1 MIGLVDTDDNSG
13 IVYVEGI
20 IAIIIII
27 TMIYRMWNRVS
38 MMCTN
43 WMEASIGISK
53 SSLRMVAS
61 GSVRTTPSISASTM
75 GPAMR

>member
-20 IAIIIII
+20 IIII
-27 TMIYRMWNRVS
+27 MIYRMWNRVS

>member
-1 MIGLVDTDDNSG
+1 MFGLLDTDDNSD

-20 IAIIIII
+20 ITI
-27 TMIYRMWNRVS
+27 TMIYLMWNRVS

-53 SSLRMVAS
+53 SSLIMVAS
-61 GSVRTTPSISASTM
+61 GSVRTTPSISASTT

>member
-20 IAIIIII
+20 IIIIII
-27 TMIYRMWNRVS
+27 MIYRMWNRAS

-53 SSLRMVAS
+53 SSRRMAAS
-61 GSVRTTPSISASTM
+61 GSVKTTPSISASTM